1 MLCSTPKSLKLRPI
15 SQDRFQHCE
24 KAKGDLTDATN
35 SLLGRYRED
44 RARLFPAMHSS
55 RTGASGHEPKQG
67 KSQSDIRKNAFPQ
80 GWWDTGTGSSGRLCS
95 LHPWR
100 RPWATCTKLALLWE
114 GAGPDGLQLSLPTYI
129 FLWFCDTD
137 LKSLHWNWGTC
148 LHVLK
153 NWVQGL
159 SNDKASH
166 CLNYTEMRAEEV
178 GSSSKLGWHA
188 VLAVTWQRFS
198 GKLYLKHQIC
208 CIKIPKI

>member
-1 MLCSTPKSLKLRPI
+1 MEWSPERLWNLQPLKYW
-15 SQDRFQHCE
+15 
-24 KAKGDLTDATN
+24 K
-35 SLLGRYRED
+35 LGWTKTW
-44 RARLFPAMHSS
+44 A
-55 RTGASGHEPKQG
+55 
-67 KSQSDIRKNAFPQ
+67 
-80 GWWDTGTGSSGRLCS
+80 TGSSLKMDLTS
-95 LHPWR
+95 
-100 RPWATCTKLALLWE
+100 KLALSWVGGTGADVLWMFI
-114 GAGPDGLQLSLPTYI
+114 PTYI

-166 CLNYTEMRAEEV
+166 CLNYTEMKAEEE